1 MERDNE
7 DRVLVKKELLKV
19 RVTQVT
25 EVVIEEVDLLEE
37 IRKLNV
43 KDDEVIKAVEEM
55 KQTGVKMLRDEEWR
69 EKNSLMLRD
78 EKVYILQD
86 EKLRVE
92 VIWLYYDIPIRGH
105 RRQWKTTELVTRNFW

>member
-1 MERDNE
+1 MNA
-7 DRVLVKKELLKV
+7 
-19 RVTQVT
+19 
-25 EVVIEEVDLLEE
+25 
-37 IRKLNV
+37 

-78 EKVYILQD
+78 GKVYILQD

-92 VIWLYYDIPIRGH
+92 VIWLHYNIPIRGH
-105 RRQWKTTELVTRNFW
+105 RR

>member
-1 MERDNE
+1 
-7 DRVLVKKELLKV
+7 
-19 RVTQVT
+19 
-25 EVVIEEVDLLEE
+25 
-37 IRKLNV
+37 LNA

-78 EKVYILQD
+78 GKVYILQD

-92 VIWLYYDIPIRGH
+92 VIWLHYNIPIRGH
-105 RRQWKTTELVTRNFW
+105 RR